1 MRQPSPRLVGIFVIG
16 AVVLAV
22 ASVLTFASGTLFAQ
36 TFPFVVYFR
45 ESVTGLDPGAPVKF
59 MGVQVGS
66 VQGVT
71 LSLSGQ
77 ERSLQEVRIPVVFE
91 IDQNLLAQ
99 QGLAGLSLADTVRLR
114 SLIEEG
120 MRVELAVESF
130 VTGKKFLSLVV
141 QPDAPVDLVN
151 DPEVPYVELP
161 SVRGTGLADLQGDVQ
176 DALARLVRLQIDT
189 VLLAMTRTL
198 QSIDAVAT
206 NSLGPSLDELPRTLA
221 HADSTLEAMRVLA
234 ARVDA
239 GFVPLQEN
247 MSAAMTGATTT
258 AEDLR
263 QTLAVL
269 RDVAGPESPLL
280 ARLEETLN
288 RLAAAGYAV
297 EALAEYLARNP
308 DAILRGKPVTPE
320 PEMR

>member
-1 MRQPSPRLVGIFVIG
+1 VGIFVIG

-77 ERSLQEVRIPVVFE
+77 ERSLQDVRIPVVFE

-99 QGLAGLSLADTVRLR
+99 QGLAGLSLADTLRLR

-151 DPEVPYVELP
+151 DPDVPYIELP

-206 NSLGPSLDELPRTLA
+206 NSLGPTLEELPRTLA
-221 HADSTLEAMRVLA
+221 HADSTLAAMRVLT
-234 ARVDA
+234 ARVDS

-247 MSAAMTGATTT
+247 MSAAMTGA
-258 AEDLR
+258 EDLR
-263 QTLAVL
+263 ETLAVL

-308 DAILRGKPVTPE
+308 DALLRGKPVTPE

>member
-1 MRQPSPRLVGIFVIG
+1 MRQPSPRLVGLFVIG

-36 TFPFVVYFR
+36 TFPFVVYFS

-59 MGVQVGS
+59 MGVQVGA
-66 VQGVT
+66 VRGVS
-71 LSLSGQ
+71 LSLSDQ

-99 QGLAGLSLADTVRLR
+99 QGLSGLQLTDTLRLR
-114 SLIEEG
+114 TLVEQG

-151 DPEVPYVELP
+151 DPAVPYVELP
-161 SVRGTGLADLQGDVQ
+161 SIRGTGLADLQGDVQ

-198 QSIDAVAT
+198 QSIDNVAT

-221 HADSTLEAMRVLA
+221 HADSTLTAMRMLA
-234 ARVDA
+234 ARVDS
-239 GFVPLQEN
+239 GFVPLQANVTE
-247 MSAAMTGATTT
+247 AMNGATVT
-258 AEDLR
+258 AEELR
-263 QTLAVL
+263 VTLTAL
-269 RDVAGPESPLL
+269 RDVVAPDSPVL

-297 EALAEYLARNP
+297 EALAEYLGRNP
-308 DAILRGKPVTPE
+308 DALLRGKPVTPE

>member
-1 MRQPSPRLVGIFVIG
+1 VGIFVIG
-16 AVVLAV
+16 AVGLAT
-22 ASVLTFASGTLFAQ
+22 AAVLTFASGTLFAQ
-36 TFPFVVYFR
+36 TFPFVAYFR

-66 VQGVT
+66 VKGVS
-71 LSLSGQ
+71 LSLSSRAQ
-77 ERSLQEVRIPVVFE
+77 VVSLQDVRIPVVFE

-99 QGLAGLSLADTVRLR
+99 QGLTALSLSDTLGLR
-114 SLIEEG
+114 ALIDQG
-120 MRVELAVESF
+120 MRVEMGVESF
-130 VTGKKFLSLVV
+130 VTGKKYLSLVV
-141 QPDAPVDLVN
+141 RPDEPVDLVS
-151 DPEVPYVELP
+151 DPNVPYIELP
-161 SVRGTGLADLQGDVQ
+161 SVRGTGLSDLQGDVQ

-198 QSIDAVAT
+198 QSIDRVAIT
-206 NSLGPSLDELPRTLA
+206 SLQPSLNSLPITLA
-221 HADSTLEAMRVLA
+221 HADSTLESLRLLA
-234 ARVDA
+234 ARIDS

-247 MSAAMTGATTT
+247 VTAAMTGATTT
-258 AEDLR
+258 SEELR
-263 QTLAVL
+263 LTAAAL
-269 RDVAGPESPLL
+269 RESVGPDSPVL

-308 DAILRGKPVTPE
+308 DALLRGKPVTPQ

>member
-1 MRQPSPRLVGIFVIG
+1 VGIFVIG

-77 ERSLQEVRIPVVFE
+77 ERSLQDVRIPVVFE

-99 QGLAGLSLADTVRLR
+99 QGLAGLSLADTLRLR

-151 DPEVPYVELP
+151 DPDVPYIELP

-206 NSLGPSLDELPRTLA
+206 NSLGPTLEELPRTLA
-221 HADSTLEAMRVLA
+221 HADSTLAAMRVLT
-234 ARVDA
+234 ARVDS

-263 QTLAVL
+263 ETLAVL

-308 DAILRGKPVTPE
+308 DALLRGKPVTPE

>member
-1 MRQPSPRLVGIFVIG
+1 VGIFVIG